1 MIEMTITKALTA
13 LGFDGGWVA
22 SENGIILW
30 ENDKPQPTEAELIK
44 AGWVK
49 PDAEQPNS
57 IGFFGIPDR
66 LLRP

>member
-1 MIEMTITKALTA
+1 MIEMTITKALLA

-49 PDAEQPNS
+49 PDAE
-57 IGFFGIPDR
+57 
-66 LLRP
+66 